1 MTHRRVSPHD
11 WCGEVRCVLPA
22 PTGRGAGRT
31 KAKENQEKG
40 DAMPASQARIERR
53 KNERKG
59 AKLAARRKTHDPRAK
74 KFHFKGQR

>member
-1 MTHRRVSPHD
+1 
-11 WCGEVRCVLPA
+11 
-22 PTGRGAGRT
+22 
-31 KAKENQEKG
+31 
-40 DAMPASQARIERR
+40 MPASQARTERR